1 MLVGTCDTWS
11 VVFFGSFLGVPVA
24 SLGVCDQSFVHAI
37 YVANIWSLVCR
48 LSSALISSDVLLQ
61 PYGGLFGT
69 CSLSWDV
76 FANLLCTEAC
86 LASVCSSLVRCFFCN
101 PMEACLSPDRVS
113 FGGFGIYGGSLVVC
127 TLSCDGFGRPLEACF
142 PSALSRALFFCK
154 PTMEACLSCALS
166 LFAFWAL

>member
-1 MLVGTCDTWS
+1 MVCSL
-11 VVFFGSFLGVPVA
+11 FRLFLGRTG
-24 SLGVCDQSFVHAI
+24 GVVWCVGPKFRACDICCEHM
-37 YVANIWSLVCR
+37 SLVCR